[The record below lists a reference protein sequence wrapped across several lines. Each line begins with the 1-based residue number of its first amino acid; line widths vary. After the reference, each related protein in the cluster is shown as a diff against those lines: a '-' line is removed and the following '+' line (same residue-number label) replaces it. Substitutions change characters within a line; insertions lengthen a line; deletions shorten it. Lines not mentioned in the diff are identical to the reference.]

1 MACLG
6 RLRFAL
12 DDNLT
17 GLRGTVIAITII
29 MRINKFKEMWLL
41 LGALGDD
48 LLQPHGRFM
57 LNLPLNERVQYQR
70 VLLFDE
76 LVALLEASR

>member
-1 MACLG
+1 
-6 RLRFAL
+6 
-12 DDNLT
+12 
-17 GLRGTVIAITII
+17 